1 VGVRLGHQANIPG
14 TVNPPSNGDGL
25 NALNGGDMPNG
36 RDKDYYVGGWHGKDW
51 RGHHTRK
58 ECPIG
63 EAILE
68 GDILQGSGGLPK
80 CQTCINLEKEM
91 VERRL

>member
-1 VGVRLGHQANIPG
+1 
-14 TVNPPSNGDGL
+14 
-25 NALNGGDMPNG
+25 MPNG

-51 RGHHTRK
+51 REYHTRK

-91 VERRL
+91 VERHL